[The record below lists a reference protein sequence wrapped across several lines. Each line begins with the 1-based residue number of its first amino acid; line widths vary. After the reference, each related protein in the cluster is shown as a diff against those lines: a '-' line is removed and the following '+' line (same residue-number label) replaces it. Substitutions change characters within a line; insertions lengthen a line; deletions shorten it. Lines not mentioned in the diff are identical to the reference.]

1 MKKFLL
7 ALIPVL
13 MAASLFAYDFDWD
26 GEFRTRAAI
35 YNRADGEP
43 GGHIDNRLQLG
54 LKSELVSG
62 LTLRAKFEIGQNGGF
77 QNMVW
82 GENGG
87 GISTNGINVKTNEAY
102 IEYRIN
108 TIKSNVRIGQ
118 QYWADH
124 RGLVLDDTFSG
135 ISIGTEMP
143 GGFTGMFG
151 YGKYAEGNFWNRSD
165 DMQGFMFSL
174 DTVTP
179 MEAGLQG
186 YLSWTRINPVT
197 TDPKLLKFI
206 SIQPYATIQ
215 MDPIS
220 IDGVLF
226 VQSNDS
232 YNPVNQKV
240 EGDLTFG
247 AALKADIDIAAL
259 EVAGDVLYI
268 SENGLNTLSNY
279 YQNGLYLFGMG
290 EFHDWLGLWWGA
302 SGNDDYLGL
311 TAQAKYE
318 IKPGMKLFGAAG
330 MVLNTGMEV
339 NGGLEM
345 CLVPDLLILA
355 MYGAYGLL
363 DDDVNDKDS
372 YALGST
378 IKLTF

>member
-1 MKKFLL
+1 
-7 ALIPVL
+7 
-13 MAASLFAYDFDWD
+13 
-26 GEFRTRAAI
+26 
-35 YNRADGEP
+35 
-43 GGHIDNRLQLG
+43 
-54 LKSELVSG
+54 
-62 LTLRAKFEIGQNGGF
+62 
-77 QNMVW
+77 MVW
-82 GENGG
+82 EENGG
-87 GISTNGINVKTNEAY
+87 CISTNDINVKTNEAY

-135 ISIGTEMP
+135 ITFFTEMP

-151 YGKYAEGNFWNRSD
+151 YGKYAEGNFWNRYD

-186 YLSWTRINPVT
+186 YLSWTRINPVA

-215 MDPIS
+215 LDPIS

>member
-1 MKKFLL
+1 
-7 ALIPVL
+7 
-13 MAASLFAYDFDWD
+13 
-26 GEFRTRAAI
+26 
-35 YNRADGEP
+35 
-43 GGHIDNRLQLG
+43 
-54 LKSELVSG
+54 
-62 LTLRAKFEIGQNGGF
+62 
-77 QNMVW
+77 
-82 GENGG
+82 
-87 GISTNGINVKTNEAY
+87 
-102 IEYRIN
+102 
-108 TIKSNVRIGQ
+108 
-118 QYWADH
+118 
-124 RGLVLDDTFSG
+124 
-135 ISIGTEMP
+135 
-143 GGFTGMFG
+143 
-151 YGKYAEGNFWNRSD
+151 
-165 DMQGFMFSL
+165 
-174 DTVTP
+174 
-179 MEAGLQG
+179 
-186 YLSWTRINPVT
+186 
-197 TDPKLLKFI
+197 
-206 SIQPYATIQ
+206 

-378 IKLTF
+378 IKQTF